1 MSERKSEDRR
11 KPAGKLSLP
20 FRDSNGER
28 VLEDRRK
35 QFDRRMNGIDEAE
48 WSVMHETAKKIANAG
63 NHK

>member
-11 KPAGKLSLP
+11 KLAGKLSLP

-35 QFDRRMNGIDEAE
+35 QSDRRMNGIDEAE
-48 WSVMHETAKKIANAG
+48 WSVMPEPAINCQCR
-63 NHK
+63 